1 MSQRIVSLVPSQ
13 TELLAYLGLDA
24 EVVGITRFCIH
35 PAHWYRTKQRIGG
48 TKDFRVDQIA
58 ALRPDLI
65 LANKEE
71 NTQEGIAQLATQHE
85 VWVSDVNT
93 FADALSM
100 IQTIGGLTQ
109 RRDAAADLINRLETA
124 LAQHLPAL
132 PTQRRLR
139 VAYLIWRNP
148 YMVAAN
154 DTFIQD
160 MMTNIVGLDNVFAHL
175 SRYPVVTLPQLAAER
190 PDLVLLSSEPYPF
203 RERHIAELREIL
215 GSAVRIELTDGE
227 MWSWY
232 GSRLLQAIPYL
243 SMLRKVWG
251 SA

>member
-13 TELLAYLGLDA
+13 TELLAYLGLGD

-35 PAHWYRTKQRIGG
+35 PAHWHRTKQRVGG
-48 TKDFRVDQIA
+48 TKDFRVEQIA
-58 ALRPDLI
+58 ALRPDLV

-71 NTQEGIAQLATQHE
+71 NTQEGIAQLATQHK
-85 VWVSDVNT
+85 VWVSDIHT

-100 IQTIGGLTQ
+100 IHTIGDLTQ
-109 RRDAAADLINRLETA
+109 RHGAAADLINRLETT
-124 LAQHLPAL
+124 LAQHLPVL
-132 PTQRRLR
+132 PTQHRLR
-139 VAYLIWRNP
+139 AAYLIWRSP
-148 YMVAAN
+148 YMAAAN
-154 DTFIQD
+154 DTFIQA
-160 MMTNIVGLDNVFAHL
+160 MMTDLVGLDNVFAHL

-203 RERHIAELREIL
+203 RERHIAELREVL
-215 GSAVRIELTDGE
+215 GSTVRIELTDGE

-243 SMLRKVWG
+243 SMLRKVWY